1 MARLGLIYNSFCVLR
16 TSNNSIICGKNR
28 HLRQAANRKWQAKP
42 TQCKMNEIA
51 TKDTWQN
58 QPIDNPKRIAI
69 DLHLTDKQFSKL
81 TNGLIPQQMED
92 KWFIYYEN
100 EWLYFHRSWTGNGM
114 YKAKLNKETD
124 GYSITEFWAERNQEK
139 YKNEDDNTD
148 VETFSFL
155 IARGLLGIDVGNIYS
170 SRNIKTES
178 DVLKGWSN
186 FGNMLFTNQGIDYFK
201 EIKSALFGVAVGDAL
216 GVPVEF
222 NSRQTIVKNP
232 VTDMVGYGTYNLPAG
247 TWSDDSSLAFC
258 LAEALTQDFDLNTI
272 GQNFVKWYHHNFW
285 TPRGN
290 VFDIGIATRQ
300 AIARLAQG
308 EQAELAGGF
317 DETDNGNGS
326 LMRIL
331 PLLFYIQDKPINERY
346 EITKQ
351 VSSITHG
358 HIRSVIACFYYLEF
372 ARQLFSGKDK
382 FEIYTHLQTEITNHL
397 TSLSINPKEIAL
409 FDRLLKNDIHNLN
422 ADDIQSS
429 GYVLHTLEASIWCL
443 LTTDNYKEA
452 VLKAVNLG
460 SDTDTTGA
468 VTGGLAGLLYGFDNI
483 PTNWTK
489 QIARKDDIENL
500 AERLA
505 EKLASH

>member
-1 MARLGLIYNSFCVLR
+1 M
-16 TSNNSIICGKNR
+16 
-28 HLRQAANRKWQAKP
+28 
-42 TQCKMNEIA
+42 
-51 TKDTWQN
+51 
-58 QPIDNPKRIAI
+58 
-69 DLHLTDKQFSKL
+69 
-81 TNGLIPQQMED
+81 
-92 KWFIYYEN
+92 
-100 EWLYFHRSWTGNGM
+100 
-114 YKAKLNKETD
+114 
-124 GYSITEFWAERNQEK
+124 
-139 YKNEDDNTD
+139 KNET
-148 VETFSFL
+148 T
-155 IARGLLGIDVGNIYS
+155 II
-170 SRNIKTES
+170 T
-178 DVLKGWSN
+178 
-186 FGNMLFTNQGIDYFK
+186 

-222 NSRQTIVKNP
+222 NSRQTIAKNP
-232 VTDMVGYGTYNLPAG
+232 VTDMVGFGTYNLPPG

-258 LAEALTQDFDLNTI
+258 LAEALTQGFELKTI
-272 GQNFVKWYHHNFW
+272 GQNFVNWYNHNFW

-308 EQAELAGGF
+308 EKAELSGGF
-317 DETDNGNGS
+317 DESDNGNGS

-372 ARQLFSGKDK
+372 ARQIFSGKEK
-382 FEIYTHLQTEITNHL
+382 FEIYAHLQTEITNHL

-429 GYVLHTLEASIWCL
+429 GYVLHTLEASIWCF

-460 SDTDTTGA
+460 NDTDTTGA

-483 PTNWTK
+483 PTNWTE

-500 AERLA
+500 TERLA